1 MAQPHPFLNS
11 LNAAQLQASP
21 SPLFKLLLGLAR
33 AKRRRA
39 IWISFHRII
48 LILTCQVLTSR
59 TAYLILHHLLPS
71 SSICAVTF
79 TNKAANEMRERLSK
93 LIGKKQ
99 TSEARMGTFHA
110 LCALFLRKSSK
121 VVGIE
126 GNFPVRDSEE
136 SKKIISGL
144 LKPYKDFLSSKDGTV
159 LSSISKAKSK
169 SLTAKHFI
177 AEHSKVNNDR
187 KSSDFDSQDDIQ
199 HLVGKLYQDL
209 DFDDLLLFGVKLFTE
224 HPPATNWCRRVLVDE
239 FQDTNVT
246 QYELMRAIGAPT
258 GGCVTVV
265 GDPDQSIY
273 GGWESGK
280 NAKGYCWKKTIV
292 LRALFSR
299 PVYVAIVSQDKS
311 RIPKTL
317 LTSHSSG
324 KTAVLHSFPS
334 EHAEANFIAIE
345 IKRVVASMGGVL
357 RWGDFAI
364 LLPCRA
370 RSKTH
375 CAVLGGH
382 KFFERIEIKDLLA
395 YLQLI
400 DNPNFIPALTRAIN
414 VPGRDIGDKS
424 LIARADKTKMSPLE
438 IIELIH
444 DAKQPAVKHKVGPFV
459 KAVRVLRKLATE
471 ASPCR
476 CLSTRAD
483 RIRGPPEEDAARLG
497 QSVENVQ
504 ALNTFASEVEHDVNL
519 TSVEP
524 ATSDT
529 PLRLFLQASMLSSEG
544 DNRFEED
551 SKEKKV
557 TISTCHVAKGLKW
570 PVGWSKGRFPSR
582 CAGGEVRRYSSQSHP
597 SSFITGGKVDL
608 LIASLLSGTK
618 IWREAIDGGSAQIH
632 VQDPRALLAV
642 AGGCTVFGDNWS
654 PKLDPILPPLLRAFH
669 ALPTMFSAVAGRDEF
684 SPLNDDLSPR
694 TSASR
699 RFK

>member
-1 MAQPHPFLNS
+1 MLEHG
-11 LNAAQLQASP
+11 AAAPPIAPLQIVVGPGSG
-21 SPLFKLLLGLAR
+21 KT
-33 AKRRRA
+33 K
-39 IWISFHRII
+39 
-48 LILTCQVLTSR
+48 VLTSR

-110 LCALFLRKSSK
+110 LCALL
-121 VVGIE
+121 

-187 KSSDFDSQDDIQ
+187 KSFDFDSQDDIQ
-199 HLVGKLYQDL
+199 HLSTRGRAILSL

-273 GGWESGK
+273 GWRSAEVGNLARMRKDFVGTRQILLEENYRSTGSILK
-280 NAKGYCWKKTIV
+280 ASLY
-292 LRALFSR
+292 
-299 PVYVAIVSQDKS
+299 KS

-471 ASPCR
+471 A
-476 CLSTRAD
+476 T
-483 RIRGPPEEDAARLG
+483 RLG

-504 ALNTFASEVEHDVNL
+504 ALITFASEVEHDVNL

-524 ATSDT
+524 ATSHSDT

-570 PVGWSKGRFPSR
+570 PVGVIP
-582 CAGGEVRRYSSQSHP
+582 AGERRSIYGVP
-597 SSFITGGKVDL
+597 F
-608 LIASLLSGTK
+608 
-618 IWREAIDGGSAQIH
+618 
-632 VQDPRALLAV
+632 
-642 AGGCTVFGDNWS
+642 
-654 PKLDPILPPLLRAFH
+654 
-669 ALPTMFSAVAGRDEF
+669 
-684 SPLNDDLSPR
+684 
-694 TSASR
+694 
-699 RFK
+699 